1 MSFRSP
7 SPGTV
12 PPEGPLRLC
21 GIDLPSGVHL
31 GPFDTDRRIVP
42 LAWMTAEPVE
52 PELLGAWMRRLAADF
67 GRTGLWPVALA
78 GFAGDLE
85 RPWRN
90 GELFE
95 PGGNSDFDVED
106 FLLSPTDP
114 QDFADPDD
122 MAAHLGNIAPIAA
135 VRRLGGPVEAP
146 PAGADELIVPWNGSE
161 PLALGL
167 VPATSPAGALSGLGW
182 WGPTNYGLE
191 GEAIAR
197 IAASWQERYHL
208 TLVGIGFDTLTLQ
221 LPPDGLIHHELMDL
235 LAEVYRVCPDDYEQ
249 SDFHDLESYIEFRD
263 FSPVLGLW
271 WD

>member
-1 MSFRSP
+1 MPLRSP

-21 GIDLPSGVHL
+21 GIDLPAGVHA
-31 GPFDTDRRIVP
+31 GPIEDGGIVP

-52 PELLGAWMRRLAADF
+52 PEPLLGWMRRLAAVF
-67 GRTGLWPVALA
+67 GQTGLWPVALA
-78 GFAGDLE
+78 GHFDDLGN
-85 RPWRN
+85 PWRS
-90 GELFE
+90 GELLG

-106 FLLSPTDP
+106 FLLSSTDP
-114 QDFADPDD
+114 QDLADPEV
-122 MAAHLGNIAPIAA
+122 AAYLETIAPIAS
-135 VRRLGGPVEAP
+135 VHRLGGPVAAP
-146 PAGADELIVPWNGSE
+146 PAGADELIVPWDGTD

-167 VPATSPAGALSGLGW
+167 VPATSPAGVLSGLGW
-182 WGPTNYGLE
+182 LGPANYALE

-208 TLVGIGFDTLTLQ
+208 TLVGIGFDMLKLQ
-221 LPPDGLIHHELMDL
+221 LPPQGLTHHEPMDL

-249 SDFHDLESYIEFRD
+249 SSFRDLESYIEFRKL
-263 FSPVLGLW
+263 SPVLGLW